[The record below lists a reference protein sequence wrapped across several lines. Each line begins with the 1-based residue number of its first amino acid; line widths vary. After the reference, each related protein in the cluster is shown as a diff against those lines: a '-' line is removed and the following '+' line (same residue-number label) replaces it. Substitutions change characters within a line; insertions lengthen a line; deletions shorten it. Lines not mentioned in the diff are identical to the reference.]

1 MIYVDGNVI
10 TQLIVVAFLV
20 EAIWE
25 TLKMTW
31 QEGKLSKDRIGAL
44 VVGMVIAFT
53 MNLDL
58 FVAVGLNPIFNYVG
72 VIATGILVS
81 RGSNYVHDVIN
92 LINKE

>member
-1 MIYVDGNVI
+1 MDNSII
-10 TQLIVVAFLV
+10 TQLIIVAFLV

-44 VVGMVIAFT
+44 AVGLIMAFT

-58 FVAVGLNPIFNYVG
+58 FVAIGLNPIFDYVG

-92 LINKE
+92 LINKD